1 MDRADEPAE
10 LVEMVVDDVVG
21 EEKCLEIGV
30 WIGNGGHGEKI
41 LLAVLENQ
49 RRDRAGRSKIR
60 EMLEGEGFGV
70 DSAWIG
76 EPIDID
82 AQLRERLFEDPCF
95 AIGAFDEH
103 GFVGNAAAEVV
114 DLDLLGWIDTAGLS
128 QVLQELLGLFDIDHE
143 GNGRDARCHTG
154 SGSSSIGGHTRRC

>member
-1 MDRADEPAE
+1 
-10 LVEMVVDDVVG
+10 MVVDDVVG
-21 EEKCLEIGV
+21 EEKRLEVGV

-60 EMLEGEGFGV
+60 EMLKAESFGM

-82 AQLRERLFEDPCF
+82 VQLRKGLFEDPCF
-95 AIGAFDEH
+95 AIGAFDQNSL
-103 GFVGNAAAEVV
+103 V
-114 DLDLLGWIDTAGLS
+114 
-128 QVLQELLGLFDIDHE
+128 
-143 GNGRDARCHTG
+143 RDAAT
-154 SGSSSIGGHTRRC
+154 